1 MLDDKDFFR
10 ESVIDPDETPDNDAE
25 SEVEIGE
32 QTVVIDQPENKQQE
46 CSSLIFSRDIDYRN
60 PFMKEEHIYK
70 KIKNKLFKRYFV
82 VGICGMLI
90 GALICGATVAVTLSL
105 AGGSSQ
111 NDLGLVQY
119 SAGKDVSVEQVKIDG
134 KVLDVPQIAE
144 AVGPSVVGV
153 VIKHSFNDSIFSE
166 QEAGSGSGIIISSD
180 GYIVTNSHVIEGAS
194 AIYVVLNN
202 GENYS
207 ARVVGMDTKTDIAVI
222 KIDAKN
228 LAKAE
233 LGKSSDLKVG
243 ELAVAI
249 GNPLGLEFQGSVT
262 AGVISALDRSM
273 EVDGRKYTLVQTDA
287 AINPGNSG
295 GPLVNKYG
303 YVIGINTVKISSSAT
318 EGMGFAIPIDIALP
332 IIEELIEKGYV
343 SGRPQIGIE
352 IINITEA
359 MSMQY
364 NVPVGVYVVNVVF
377 GSAAEKAG
385 IKSGD
390 IIIKADGISVSTAE
404 MLNDVKDKYKVG
416 DTLTLTIVR
425 EGITIDVDVNL
436 GEERPGN

>member
-25 SEVEIGE
+25 SEVKIDE

>member
-1 MLDDKDFFR
+1 
-10 ESVIDPDETPDNDAE
+10 
-25 SEVEIGE
+25 
-32 QTVVIDQPENKQQE
+32 
-46 CSSLIFSRDIDYRN
+46 
-60 PFMKEEHIYK
+60 
-70 KIKNKLFKRYFV
+70 
-82 VGICGMLI
+82 MLI

>member
-25 SEVEIGE
+25 SEVEIDE

-111 NDLGLVQY
+111 NNLGLVQY

>member
-25 SEVEIGE
+25 SEVEIDE

>member
-105 AGGSSQ
+105 MGGSSQ

>member
-1 MLDDKDFFR
+1 MIDDKDFFR

>member
-25 SEVEIGE
+25 SEVEIDE

-119 SAGKDVSVEQVKIDG
+119 SAGKDVSVEQAKIDG

-352 IINITEA
+352 IMNITEA

>member
-25 SEVEIGE
+25 SEVEIDE

-119 SAGKDVSVEQVKIDG
+119 SAGKDVSVEQEKIDG

>member
-1 MLDDKDFFR
+1 MIDDKDFFR

-25 SEVEIGE
+25 SEVEIDE

-352 IINITEA
+352 IMNITEA

>member
-1 MLDDKDFFR
+1 
-10 ESVIDPDETPDNDAE
+10 
-25 SEVEIGE
+25 
-32 QTVVIDQPENKQQE
+32 
-46 CSSLIFSRDIDYRN
+46 
-60 PFMKEEHIYK
+60 MKEEHIYK

-105 AGGSSQ
+105 MGGSSQ

>member
-25 SEVEIGE
+25 SEVEIDE

-105 AGGSSQ
+105 MGGSSQ

>member
-25 SEVEIGE
+25 SEVEIDE

-352 IINITEA
+352 IMNITEA

>member
-25 SEVEIGE
+25 SEVEIDE

-105 AGGSSQ
+105 MGGSSQ

-119 SAGKDVSVEQVKIDG
+119 SAGKDVSVEQAKIDG

>member
-1 MLDDKDFFR
+1 MIDDKDFFR

-25 SEVEIGE
+25 SEVEIDE

-105 AGGSSQ
+105 MGGSSQ

>member
-25 SEVEIGE
+25 SEVEIDE

-105 AGGSSQ
+105 MGGSSQ

-119 SAGKDVSVEQVKIDG
+119 SAGKDVSVEQAKIDG

-425 EGITIDVDVNL
+425 EGITIDVNVNL

>member
-105 AGGSSQ
+105 MGGSSQ

-119 SAGKDVSVEQVKIDG
+119 SAGKDVSVEQEKIDG

>member
-1 MLDDKDFFR
+1 MIDDKDFFR

-25 SEVEIGE
+25 SEVEIDE

>member
-25 SEVEIGE
+25 SEVEIDE

-119 SAGKDVSVEQVKIDG
+119 SAGKDVSVEQAKIDG

>member
-25 SEVEIGE
+25 SEVEIDE

-377 GSAAEKAG
+377 GSAAEKSG

>member
-10 ESVIDPDETPDNDAE
+10 ESVIDPEENPDNDAE
-25 SEVEIGE
+25 SEVKIDE

>member
-1 MLDDKDFFR
+1 MIDDKDFFR

-25 SEVEIGE
+25 SEVEIDE
-32 QTVVIDQPENKQQE
+32 QTVVIDQPENKQHE

>member
-1 MLDDKDFFR
+1 MIDDKDFFR

-25 SEVEIGE
+25 SEVEIDE

-105 AGGSSQ
+105 MGGSSQ

-119 SAGKDVSVEQVKIDG
+119 SAGKDVSVEQEKIDG

>member
-1 MLDDKDFFR
+1 MIDDKDFFR

-25 SEVEIGE
+25 SEVEIDE

-119 SAGKDVSVEQVKIDG
+119 SAGKDVSVEQAKIDG

>member
-105 AGGSSQ
+105 MGGSSQ

-119 SAGKDVSVEQVKIDG
+119 SAGKDVSVEQAKIDG

>member
-25 SEVEIGE
+25 SEVEIDE

-119 SAGKDVSVEQVKIDG
+119 YAGKDVSVEQVKIDG

>member
-25 SEVEIGE
+25 SEVKIDE

-352 IINITEA
+352 IMNITEA

>member
-119 SAGKDVSVEQVKIDG
+119 SAGKDVSVEQAKIDG